1 MIQEMVKKGEEKLAK
16 AARQSA
22 QLQEVDA
29 SCKLLSDMLDQLDI
43 GRNSTHFSNFLD
55 TLLTFF
61 CLINIIK
68 SLLKFEPSL

>member
-43 GRNSTHFSNFLD
+43 GENITYFIIFLGQ
-55 TLLTFF
+55 
-61 CLINIIK
+61 
-68 SLLKFEPSL
+68 